1 MQLWDRAPIWPWVIV
16 ALLIAVVSL
25 ILLPVG
31 IIILGAALSVGG
43 LVGYRQNRD
52 PRVKA
57 LAAGTLAGGI
67 ACFLWLAFVMVFLVF
82 QEPR

>member
-16 ALLIAVVSL
+16 AILIATVSL
-25 ILLPVG
+25 MLFPFG

-43 LVGYRQNRD
+43 YVGYRKNTD

-57 LAAGTLAGGI
+57 FAAGTTAGGI
-67 ACFLWLAFVMVFLVF
+67 ACFIMLAVIMLFLVN
-82 QEPR
+82 Q